1 MLFLFYFNLCGTVL
15 HFNILFFRQMW
26 TKDLE
31 LQCPVEEITLILEV
45 ETHLLWCLILF
56 VEALLMVF
64 WSKHQN
70 WPFMSPT
77 LDKFVSF
84 DGSCRNT
91 NLNEDTIVAVVQ
103 WNPTLRSPC
112 YYSQFFLARQ
122 NSHTFPD
129 KKKTLI
135 RWTATF

>member
-1 MLFLFYFNLCGTVL
+1 
-15 HFNILFFRQMW
+15 
-26 TKDLE
+26 
-31 LQCPVEEITLILEV
+31 
-45 ETHLLWCLILF
+45 
-56 VEALLMVF
+56 
-64 WSKHQN
+64 
-70 WPFMSPT
+70 MSPA
-77 LDKFVSF
+77 LDKFVFF

-129 KKKTLI
+129 KKNPLI
-135 RWTATF
+135 R